1 MNTASYIPWLYTT
14 WDQMVASNMIHCVFS
29 SDDNNHYTSFLYQ
42 VQAVLV
48 YYLKAN
54 PLHIIKNYF
63 TSLKVVE
70 DSTKTTRTLWKNVC
84 VPISMILV
92 LVLNELVL
100 PVMAL
105 VEQLK
110 RHVAKRRLQRSF
122 NNQILGYKAI
132 LDLWETEMMSI
143 KIFGIVRKHDQCWKS
158 WDWEMIWRWG
168 HCTRQHL
175 VPLSSSR
182 NGPKLTSEDKLYV
195 DIQSVSLC
203 DLCIQLILVGWHG

>member
-42 VQAVLV
+42 VQTMLV

-132 LDLWETEMMSI
+132 LDL
-143 KIFGIVRKHDQCWKS
+143 
-158 WDWEMIWRWG
+158 
-168 HCTRQHL
+168 
-175 VPLSSSR
+175 
-182 NGPKLTSEDKLYV
+182 
-195 DIQSVSLC
+195 
-203 DLCIQLILVGWHG
+203 